1 MRTIDVLLANNA
13 RFVEDF
19 PAGHLDVSP
28 SRPDVRVFGDLD
40 GQPVAAAGE
49 CLEEIRRAERCRA
62 TSASSTALKA
72 ATERV
77 QKVKLREE
85 GITADTFD
93 REAMTR

>member
-77 QKVKLREE
+77 QKGKLRED
-85 GITADTFD
+85 GIMPTPSTV
-93 REAMTR
+93 RR